1 MDTPSHVLLIGIVLN
16 LGLSIILFASIKRA
30 RAASSETSTLDAPS
44 KEEIVN
50 VVEDIPTVQ
59 PEIDS
64 LDLSSVKSEDWAK
77 PFANLKGNAIE
88 EAGATSDAGTSDDTG
103 AQKKPTRRKQKRKD

>member
-30 RAASSETSTLDAPS
+30 RTANSEMPVTEAPS

-50 VVEDIPTVQ
+50 IVEDIPTVQ
-59 PEIDS
+59 AEIDS
-64 LDLSSVKSEDWAK
+64 LDLSAVKSEDWAK

-88 EAGATSDAGTSDDTG
+88 EAGATSDTGTTSDTVVT
-103 AQKKPTRRKQKRKD
+103 KKPTRKKQKRKD